1 LLDDKAYAEAKAASL
16 HRRGTST
23 RGIRGKLALKGL
35 ETDHI
40 DAALETVD
48 EETPGDTELAAAV
61 AFARRRR
68 LGPFRTAKR
77 AEHRDKDLAA
87 LGRVGFSYQM
97 AKRVVDAEDPD
108 NIESDN

>member
-1 LLDDKAYAEAKAASL
+1 M
-16 HRRGTST
+16 
-23 RGIRGKLALKGL
+23 
-35 ETDHI
+35 
-40 DAALETVD
+40 
-48 EETPGDTELAAAV
+48 

-68 LGPFRTAKR
+68 LGPFRTAGR

-108 NIESDN
+108 NIEDD